1 VVKQLIFL
9 FFFLPDP
16 GLSSWEPGREGGT
29 CVMSNEVIKII
40 EDTIR
45 KIFERQERKR
55 VGEFILE
62 LNKKLE
68 NTECVAID
76 LMFLGD
82 DIGVAI
88 ECIKALNIFINMK
101 DLRVANIEDMTQNIL
116 KNIRETIK
124 ERIKEMLRRPSPIRV
139 FDI

>member
-1 VVKQLIFL
+1 VI
-9 FFFLPDP
+9 
-16 GLSSWEPGREGGT
+16 
-29 CVMSNEVIKII
+29 SNEIIKII
-40 EDTIR
+40 ENAIR
-45 KIFERQERKR
+45 EAFEKQERKR
-55 VGEFILE
+55 IGEFILE
-62 LNKKLE
+62 LNEKLK

-76 LMFLGD
+76 IMFLGN

-88 ECIKALNIFINMK
+88 ECTKALNIFINMK
-101 DLRVANIEDMTQNIL
+101 DLKVTNIEDITQSTL

>member
-1 VVKQLIFL
+1 M
-9 FFFLPDP
+9 
-16 GLSSWEPGREGGT
+16 SSE
-29 CVMSNEVIKII
+29 MIKIVENAI
-40 EDTIR
+40 KE
-45 KIFERQERKR
+45 IFERQERKR

-62 LNKKLE
+62 LNKKLKD
-68 NTECVAID
+68 TECVAID

-82 DIGVAI
+82 NISVAI

-101 DLRVANIEDMTQNIL
+101 DLKVANVEDVTQSTL

-124 ERIKEMLRRPSPIRV
+124 ERIKEMLRRPPPIRV

>member
-1 VVKQLIFL
+1 M
-9 FFFLPDP
+9 
-16 GLSSWEPGREGGT
+16 SSE
-29 CVMSNEVIKII
+29 MIKIV
-40 EDTIR
+40 EDAIR
-45 KIFERQERKR
+45 GALEREERKR
-55 VGEFILE
+55 VGEFIIE

-82 DIGVAI
+82 DISVAI

-101 DLRVANIEDMTQNIL
+101 DLRVANVEDVTQSTL

-124 ERIKEMLRRPSPIRV
+124 ERIKEMFRRPPPIRV